1 MEVRKIAVEAEESPK
16 HERIAVHHGHPA
28 RPNGTSV
35 KTVVPCHS
43 NNQSEKEVLQ
53 HWTEQLKSRSS
64 RYSLQMNTNS
74 RH

>member
-43 NNQSEKEVLQ
+43 NNQSENEVLQ
-53 HWTEQLKSRSS
+53 YWTEQLEKSIVQILPS
-64 RYSLQMNTNS
+64 NE
-74 RH
+74 HEFAP